1 MSTKTQTKDYNNNDR
16 LFFLLD
22 PNKNI
27 VGNDPVR
34 VFDAIIESLGTQD
47 VKLVKIGDI
56 QGVLTAKRRNGTILC
71 GFFLLSNVIFK

>member
-1 MSTKTQTKDYNNNDR
+1 MLIEEEILGGDAPNYA
-16 LFFLLD
+16 LLD

-56 QGVLTAKRRNGTILC
+56 QGILTAKRRNGTILC